1 MTKFEVRT
9 TQAEESVDITEQV
22 AELAAESGLA
32 EGALLVW
39 CPHTTAA
46 IFVNEGHDPDVLH
59 DIALVLGRLAPQGL
73 AYRHGEGNS
82 PAHLKSLLS
91 GCSVTLPVTGGRLAL
106 GTWQRVFFA
115 DFDGPRTRQVW
126 VQALAGPGS
135 ATA

>member
-1 MTKFEVRT
+1 
-9 TQAEESVDITEQV
+9 VDITAQL
-22 AELAAESGLA
+22 ADLAARSGLQ
-32 EGALLVW
+32 EGAMLAW

-73 AYRHGEGNS
+73 PYRHGEGNS
-82 PAHLKSLLS
+82 PAHLKSLLA
-91 GCSVTLPVTGGRLAL
+91 GCSVTIPVSGGALAL

-126 VQALAGPGS
+126 VQPLMGA
-135 ATA
+135 ATGTP

>member
-1 MTKFEVRT
+1 MTKFDVRT

-91 GCSVTLPVTGGRLAL
+91 GCSVTIPVTGGRLAL

-115 DFDGPRTRQVW
+115 DFDGPRARQVW
-126 VQALAGPGS
+126 VQALAGPGP

>member
-22 AELAAESGLA
+22 AGLAAESGLA

-91 GCSVTLPVTGGRLAL
+91 GCSVTIPVTGGRLAL

-115 DFDGPRTRQVW
+115 DFDGPRARQVW
-126 VQALAGPGS
+126 VQALAGPGP